1 MKTRLA
7 IVFGSRACEHDV
19 SIISGLQALYA
30 ADAQKYD
37 AFPVYISREG
47 EWFVGD
53 ALRKMEFY
61 KKPDWGAVRRVFPAG
76 KHGKLALMDAQEH
89 KGLFKKGE
97 PDVMARGR
105 HTVGHDGDVGHP
117 LYLFRRIGFLGGHGQ
132 NCHEAIVPR
141 MRFSHFGLAGRG
153 AQPVV

>member
-61 KKPDWGAVRRVFPAG
+61 KSRIGARSGACFPRESMASSRSWTRRST
-76 KHGKLALMDAQEH
+76 
-89 KGLFKKGE
+89 KGCSKKGS
-97 PDVMARGR
+97 
-105 HTVGHDGDVGHP
+105 
-117 LYLFRRIGFLGGHGQ
+117 
-132 NCHEAIVPR
+132 R
-141 MRFSHFGLAGRG
+141 MCWRTWLCQCCTA
-153 AQPVV
+153 

>member
-61 KKPDWGAVRRVFPAG
+61 KKPDWGVVRRVSRSWTR
-76 KHGKLALMDAQEH
+76 KST
-89 KGLFKKGE
+89 KGCSKKGS
-97 PDVMARGR
+97 
-105 HTVGHDGDVGHP
+105 
-117 LYLFRRIGFLGGHGQ
+117 
-132 NCHEAIVPR
+132 R
-141 MRFSHFGLAGRG
+141 MCWRTWLCQCCTA
-153 AQPVV
+153 

>member
-61 KKPDWGAVRRVFPAG
+61 KKPDC
-76 KHGKLALMDAQEH
+76 LLYNQN
-89 KGLFKKGE
+89 
-97 PDVMARGR
+97 
-105 HTVGHDGDVGHP
+105 HT
-117 LYLFRRIGFLGGHGQ
+117 
-132 NCHEAIVPR
+132 
-141 MRFSHFGLAGRG
+141 FSSFIFSIYFTLI
-153 AQPVV
+153 

>member
-61 KKPDWGAVRRVFPAG
+61 KKPDCA
-76 KHGKLALMDAQEH
+76 
-89 KGLFKKGE
+89 
-97 PDVMARGR
+97 
-105 HTVGHDGDVGHP
+105 
-117 LYLFRRIGFLGGHGQ
+117 
-132 NCHEAIVPR
+132 
-141 MRFSHFGLAGRG
+141 
-153 AQPVV
+153 